1 LARPARGACGRG
13 APAAAAAAR
22 PRPPQRRARG
32 APAGRGARGAPA
44 GRGARRER
52 AAAPAGGPRR
62 ARLSGA
68 SKRAASATAARGAQ
82 AGATCLPYIT
92 PNPTLPYRAGGRDVF
107 GGRSSS
113 DKRGAAV
120 AHLSVVPLAESAR
133 LCLMVVTADG
143 RRVYLSTQAPAPSG
157 FGAPPGGAPPRP
169 STLRAEFARPA
180 PSAPS
185 GASGDARCA
194 PGRPGQTRA
203 GGAAALCCDAIC
215 PLLSPGGVLVMC
227 CRRRPASMRAT

>member
-1 LARPARGACGRG
+1 
-13 APAAAAAAR
+13 
-22 PRPPQRRARG
+22 
-32 APAGRGARGAPA
+32 
-44 GRGARRER
+44 
-52 AAAPAGGPRR
+52 
-62 ARLSGA
+62 
-68 SKRAASATAARGAQ
+68 
-82 AGATCLPYIT
+82 
-92 PNPTLPYRAGGRDVF
+92 VF

-157 FGAPPGGAPPRP
+157 
-169 STLRAEFARPA
+169 
-180 PSAPS
+180 
-185 GASGDARCA
+185 ASGEARCA